1 MLTKMLAMAVA
12 IGLVSTPGAA
22 GRRGPRPRGE
32 RYCSATAAA
41 AYDACQKESQGDYA
55 IAVGVCTNVT
65 DDAERAGC
73 LAAAKAARR
82 EEDELCHEQRAARRD
97 VCDALGEARYD
108 PAFDPA
114 AFDDD
119 FDDLTHPN
127 PYFPLAPGH
136 RWEYRGG
143 TESIEVEVTDETKL
157 VQGVTCIVVRDR
169 VTDDG
174 DLVEDTDDW
183 FAHAQNGDVYYCGEE
198 VKDFESFDGDDPRRP
213 ELVSIDGSF
222 KAGRNGAKPGIRFPG
237 APTPGRVYRQE
248 FSLGTAEDVA
258 QVLSSTYGFGND
270 PELDRLVP
278 RTLAELLCAG
288 DCVVTKDFSPLEPD
302 AVERKYHAPGIGTFL
317 EVNLDDGTAVQ
328 LVACNVDPR
337 CAMLPAPE

>member
-1 MLTKMLAMAVA
+1 
-12 IGLVSTPGAA
+12 
-22 GRRGPRPRGE
+22 
-32 RYCSATAAA
+32 
-41 AYDACQKESQGDYA
+41 
-55 IAVGVCTNVT
+55 VT

-97 VCDALGEARYD
+97 VCDAVGEARYD

-119 FDDLTHPN
+119 FDALTHPN

-143 TESIEVEVTDETKL
+143 SESIEVEVTNETKL

-183 FAHAQNGDVYYCGEE
+183 FAHARNGDVYYCGEE

-222 KAGRNGAKPGIRFPG
+222 KAGRTVPPGFLPG
-237 APTPGRVYRQE
+237 APTPGRSPARVLAQDRQTWRRSVE
-248 FSLGTAEDVA
+248 H
-258 QVLSSTYGFGND
+258 YGFGND

-288 DCVVTKDFSPLEPD
+288 DCVVTRDFSPLEPD
-302 AVERKYHAPGIGTFL
+302 VVERKYHAPGIGTFL
-317 EVNLDDGTAVQ
+317 EVNLDGGTAVQ